1 MSTINETISNLY
13 YVGVIDEKQT
23 ERGWSTKVKYVF
35 NIYEPERLFNDR
47 VSYYVGDIDELAKS
61 KSYEELEIRWMSIPR
76 LKNRGSKP
84 IQFKLAEAIQ
94 LMLLLTTHNK
104 HAFICPIDNVNM
116 TTTAQLAI
124 KVLPSSTS
132 NTLSQNYTPKSSHS
146 STIFSTQAKSSQSS
160 QSSQTNVDT
169 LEDRHKYNT
178 QQTKPNNINTH
189 TQSPKKRII
198 YSNKYLHKNNNDK

>member
-1 MSTINETISNLY
+1 MSIINETISNLY

-47 VSYYVGDIDELAKS
+47 VSYYVGDITELAKN
-61 KSYEELEIRWMSIPR
+61 KSYEDLEIRWMSIPR

-94 LMLLLTTHNK
+94 LMLLLTNHNK

-116 TTTAQLAI
+116 TTTAQLATN
-124 KVLPSSTS
+124 TS
-132 NTLSQNYTPKSSHS
+132 NTPKSSHS
-146 STIFSTQAKSSQSS
+146 STNKT
-160 QSSQTNVDT
+160 SQTYHSNNNVDT
-169 LEDRHKYNT
+169 LEDKYKYNT
-178 QQTKPNNINTH
+178 QQTKPTNSFKS
-189 TQSPKKRII
+189 QQPKKRII
-198 YSNKYLHKNNNDK
+198 YSNDYLHKNNDNN

>member
-1 MSTINETISNLY
+1 MLTIDKTISNLY

-47 VSYYVGDIDELAKS
+47 VSYYVGDINELAKS
-61 KSYEELEIRWMSIPR
+61 KSYEDLEIRWMSIPR

-116 TTTAQLAI
+116 TTTAQLATN
-124 KVLPSSTS
+124 TS

-146 STIFSTQAKSSQSS
+146 STNKTF
-160 QSSQTNVDT
+160 QTYHSNNDVDT

-178 QQTKPNNINTH
+178 QQTKPTNVDNFKF
-189 TQSPKKRII
+189 QKPKKRII
-198 YSNKYLHKNNNDK
+198 YSNKYLHNNDK

>member
-1 MSTINETISNLY
+1 MSTSNLY

-47 VSYYVGDIDELAKS
+47 VSYYVGDINELAKS
-61 KSYEELEIRWMSIPR
+61 KSYEDLEIRWMSIPR

-116 TTTAQLAI
+116 TTTAQLATN
-124 KVLPSSTS
+124 TS

-146 STIFSTQAKSSQSS
+146 STNKTSQSFI
-160 QSSQTNVDT
+160 
-169 LEDRHKYNT
+169 H
-178 QQTKPNNINTH
+178 
-189 TQSPKKRII
+189 
-198 YSNKYLHKNNNDK
+198 SNSRQLMLIL